1 MNRPVIKTGV
11 LDEFKENIIFEN
23 EKNRA
28 FKNNNEFKE
37 SINKKY
43 KYTPSSNLYRKI
55 INYQI
60 KKFGKSL
67 DSEVCI
73 PTHEEKIK
81 SNSRANQRRYNRLKG
96 WQCDKKLKEV
106 KNK

>member
-28 FKNNNEFKE
+28 FKSSEEFKE
-37 SINKKY
+37 IVNEKY
-43 KYTPSSNLYRKI
+43 KYAASSNLYRRI

-60 KKFGKSL
+60 KKFGNSL
-67 DSEVCI
+67 NSEVYY
-73 PTHEEKIK
+73 PTHEDKIK
-81 SNSRANQRRYNRLKG
+81 SNDNANKRRYARLKG
-96 WQCDKKLKEV
+96 WKRDEQVKGSDK
-106 KNK
+106 